1 MKVTSTSRTRRLAA
15 LALSLAALA
24 TTGCLILS
32 GQFVVSYALPDP
44 LTVVGGSTPTGVDV
58 DLNTISE
65 YGDHKGDLKR
75 VDDLA
80 LIGDF
85 HNGSGGAANV
95 EVWLVPSAT
104 LGLDATQV
112 MQQGV
117 LLWGPLGIAANATE
131 HVDWNRSSGLFKG
144 RQALIDE
151 VKGDGHFALYVRT
164 NSAFA
169 LTMTNGAVIAV
180 IAAAK

>member
-1 MKVTSTSRTRRLAA
+1 MGASTMRTSRITA

-24 TTGCLILS
+24 AAGCLLIS

-44 LTVVGGSTPTGVDV
+44 LPVVAGSTPTGVDV

-65 YGDHKGDLKR
+65 YGDHKDDLKR
-75 VDDLA
+75 VDVLA
-80 LIGDF
+80 LVGDF
-85 HNGSGGAANV
+85 HNNAGSSANV

-104 LGLDATQV
+104 LGLTATQV
-112 MQQGV
+112 AQQGV
-117 LLWGPLGIAANATE
+117 LLWGPLGVAANATE
-131 HVDWNRSSGLFKG
+131 HVDWNRSSGLFAG

-164 NSAFA
+164 SSTFD
-169 LTMTNGAVIAV
+169 LTMTKGAVIAV

>member
-1 MKVTSTSRTRRLAA
+1 MRTLRLAA
-15 LALSLAALA
+15 LTLSLGTLA
-24 TTGCLILS
+24 TTGCLLLS
-32 GQFVVSYALPDP
+32 GQFVVTYALPDP
-44 LTVVGGSTPTGVDV
+44 LTLVAGSTPTGVGV

-65 YGDHKGDLKR
+65 YGDHKDDLKR

-85 HNGSGGAANV
+85 HNGTGGAANV
-95 EVWLVPSAT
+95 EAWLVPSAT
-104 LGLDATQV
+104 LGLTVTQV

-151 VKGDGHFALYVRT
+151 VKGDGHFALYLRT
-164 NSAFA
+164 SSTLN
-169 LTMTNGAVIAV
+169 LTMTKGAVIAV